1 MWNKVQ
7 RWFKADASV
16 RQLLSDEQMDSWS
29 RNGFLVLKGFFSPQ
43 DISVFEGEVARLIR
57 ERARAAGEV
66 VIDVLDGP
74 LTGKRIKLRDAP
86 QDAIDHTHKINDLY
100 LVSDSCRSLSLHPN
114 LVAVLNE
121 VLGATPL
128 VINSLSFT
136 KGSQQPHHFDTYY
149 MPPPVEGRMVVS
161 SICLERQ
168 VLEAGPL
175 SYYPGS
181 HLIPPYR
188 FSHGGLAA
196 VNDEMPAARRYI
208 DAQLVERGL
217 TPEIFVG
224 DVGDVFI
231 WHAQLYHG
239 GSAIADH
246 NRTRRTLVTHYWASE
261 DLSGRRRVKLKTGG
275 AYLRRDHQPIPQ

>member
-1 MWNKVQ
+1 MWNKLQ
-7 RWFKADASV
+7 RWFKAGSSA

-29 RNGFLVLKGFFSPQ
+29 RNGFLVLKGFFTPQ
-43 DISVFEGEVARLIR
+43 DINVFEDEVAQLIQ
-57 ERARAAGEV
+57 ERAQAAGEV

-86 QDAIDHTHKINDLY
+86 QEAIDHTHKINDLY
-100 LVSDSCRSLSLHPN
+100 LVSDNCRSLNLHHR
-114 LVAVLNE
+114 LVAVLND
-121 VLGATPL
+121 VLGAVP
-128 VINSLSFT
+128 VVVNSLSFT

-161 SICLERQ
+161 SICLEKQ
-168 VLEAGPL
+168 TLEAGPL

-196 VNDEMPAARRYI
+196 VNDELPDARRYI
-208 DAQLVERGL
+208 QAQLAERGL
-217 TPEIFVG
+217 TPDIFVG
-224 DVGDVFI
+224 DIGDVFI
-231 WHAQLYHG
+231 WHGQLYHG

-261 DLSGRRRVKLKTGG
+261 DLPIWRQVKLNTGG
-275 AYLRRDHQPIPQ
+275 AYLSRDHQPIPQ